1 MSEYNEHHDTV
12 LNIWRLDE
20 KQVMELIN
28 KFPMGTMH
36 PNGIAYS
43 LEVPTFKCEGNIKLV
58 WYIHGDYQE
67 RFKKL
72 MVGNDR
78 VDGHEILRRNSE
90 GVIKLSDY
98 TYQNMFEGEEE

>member
-20 KQVMELIN
+20 KQVMELIK

-43 LEVPTFKCEGNIKLV
+43 LIVPTFKCEGKIKIV
-58 WYIHGDYQE
+58 WFIHGEYQS
-67 RFKKL
+67 RFKNL
-72 MVGNDR
+72 ISGSDR
-78 VDGHEILRRNSE
+78 VEGYEIFRM
-90 GVIKLSDY
+90 I
-98 TYQNMFEGEEE
+98 EGEEE